1 LTASGDLV
9 LFDHLVLDPSL
20 MDFPPES
27 IWQSVQEPGY
37 GIILDELV
45 GDAQQVRFLDESG
58 NIAHIVDT

>member
-1 LTASGDLV
+1 LTAFGDLV

-27 IWQSVQEPGY
+27 VWQSVQEPGY
-37 GIILDELV
+37 GIVLDGLV

-58 NIAHIVDT
+58 DIAHIVDT